1 MEKKKHSALYP
12 VVNEKTRLLPIY
24 LDGIG
29 INPRQE
35 ERKRPQ
41 GHTKHH
47 LFIVLEGSGQL
58 ICEGQSLCV
67 QKGSCFFI
75 EQGTPHWYYETQP
88 PFQTAWLT
96 FEGGMCEKMFLYAN
110 VRKFCF
116 KDSVPELLIEQ
127 HRQLYKKQLNQI
139 DEREI
144 SALLYAYVSDFLNYL
159 GQTNPKN
166 QNALSAVTDYIR
178 KNYQRDITLEELAEV
193 CGMSKYAFCRSFK
206 AAYYETPFEY
216 LLRTRISAAKKMLVE
231 EKDLRIQ
238 QIGELAGFH
247 DTGYF
252 IRTFRRFE
260 KMTPGKFRKL

>member
-1 MEKKKHSALYP
+1 MDKKKHSALYP
-12 VVNEKTRLLPIY
+12 VVNEKTKMLPIY

-41 GHTKHH
+41 GHTKNH

-58 ICEGQSLCV
+58 LCQGQTLCA
-67 QKGSCFFI
+67 KEGSCFFI
-75 EQGTPHWYYETQP
+75 ERGTPHWYYGIRQP
-88 PFQTAWLT
+88 FKTAWLT
-96 FEGGMCEKMFLYAN
+96 FEGSMCERMFLYAN
-110 VRKFCF
+110 VQKFRF
-116 KDSVPELLIEQ
+116 KDSVPETLIEK
-127 HRQLYKKQLNQI
+127 HRELYKKQLNQM

-144 SALLYAYVSDFLNYL
+144 SVLLYAYVSDFLDYL
-159 GQTNPKN
+159 GQTNPEN

-178 KNYQRDITLEELAEV
+178 KNYQRDITLEELAGV

-206 AAYYETPFEY
+206 TAYYETPFEY

-231 EKDLRIQ
+231 EKDLQIQ
-238 QIGELAGFH
+238 QIGELTGFH

-252 IRTFRRFE
+252 IRTFKRFE
-260 KMTPGKFRKL
+260 KMTPGNFRKL